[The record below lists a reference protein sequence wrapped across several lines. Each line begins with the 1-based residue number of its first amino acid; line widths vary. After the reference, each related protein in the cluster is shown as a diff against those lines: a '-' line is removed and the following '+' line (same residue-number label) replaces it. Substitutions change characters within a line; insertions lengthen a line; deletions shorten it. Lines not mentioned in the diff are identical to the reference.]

1 MSPRG
6 LARLFLGFAVAFL
19 LTCVAVHRSAA
30 LRQVDGPIIASLWRA
45 GAVVARAEVPRE
57 DVTGTLL
64 EGGQGTLVFERIVA
78 EAPVLRSPE
87 LALSLAVVS
96 GHDGLRFRLDDKT
109 VYFTPDDLVAMQAY
123 DHGLNLESLSLGLGV
138 DVPLVV
144 ARASSLLGVR
154 PPEVLARAEVSR
166 IRTERRVVGQALVR
180 RIDAATLTDED
191 LRTGVRE
198 AAHYLARGVSSDGHF
213 RYLVN
218 APTNESR
225 PGYDWPRH
233 AGATYF
239 VAQAARVLDDAELRG
254 KALRAAALLR
264 DGALGACGTHRCI
277 GTDDVVEIGSA
288 ALAIMAFAE
297 IARSGA
303 DPGYAPLVRDLA
315 DFVLS
320 QQRADGEFMHEVTR
334 AGVRIDVQFLYFSG
348 EATLALSRAHEL
360 LGDAKYLDGATRG
373 LAHLVGPAWSFF
385 GDRYYFGEEHWTCQ
399 VMGEL
404 WDRAP
409 SREALEFCM
418 RWHAYGR
425 AMQQRDGD
433 SPFDGDGAYQVGP
446 VVTPRLTPV
455 ASRSEAGVATLAA
468 AEKAGW
474 PKSEVDLLRNQL
486 RHSLALLLRHQLPS
500 TNAHLFADPEA
511 VRGALPGSE
520 VDWALRIDYAQHAG
534 SAMVRWL
541 ELPPAR

>member
-1 MSPRG
+1 VTPRG
-6 LARLFLGFAVAFL
+6 LARLFFAFGVVFVV
-19 LTCVAVHRSAA
+19 TCFGVHRATA
-30 LRQVDGPIIASLWRA
+30 LREVDGPVIASVWRA
-45 GAVVARAEVPRE
+45 GAVIARAELARE
-57 DVTGTLL
+57 DVAGTPLD
-64 EGGQGTLVFERIVA
+64 GAGGTLVFERVVA
-78 EAPVLRSPE
+78 EAPVPRSPE
-87 LALSLAVVS
+87 LALSIAVVS
-96 GHDGLRFRLDDKT
+96 GRDGLRFRLDGKT

-123 DHGLNLESLSLGLGV
+123 DHGLNLESVSLGLGV

-144 ARASSLLGVR
+144 ARASERLGVR
-154 PPEVLARAEVSR
+154 PTEILARAEVSR
-166 IRTERRVVGQALVR
+166 FRTARRVVGQVPPR
-180 RIDAATLTDED
+180 RIDGATLTDAD
-191 LRTGVRE
+191 VRAGVRE

-239 VAQAARVLDDAELRG
+239 VAQAARLLDDAELRG
-254 KALRAAALLR
+254 SALRAAGLMR
-264 DGALGACGTHRCI
+264 NGALASCGAYRCI

-288 ALAIMAFAE
+288 ALAVIAFAE

-303 DPGYAPLVRDLA
+303 DPGYAPLVRQLA

-320 QQRADGEFMHEVTR
+320 QQRPDGEFMHQVTR
-334 AGVRIDVQFLYFSG
+334 DGVRIDVQFLYFSG
-348 EATLALSRAHEL
+348 EATLALARAHEL
-360 LGDAKYLDGATRG
+360 LGDAKYLVGATRG
-373 LAHLVGPAWSFF
+373 LSHLVGPAWSFF

-399 VMGEL
+399 AMGEL

-409 SREALEFCM
+409 DRTALDFCM

-425 AMQQRDGD
+425 SMQQHAGD

-474 PKSEVDLLRNQL
+474 PKGEVELLRDQL
-486 RHSLALLLRHQLPS
+486 RRSLALLLRHQLPA
-500 TNAHLFADPEA
+500 TNAHLLADPDA
-511 VRGALPGSE
+511 VRGAMPGSE
-520 VDWALRIDYAQHAG
+520 VDWVLRIDYAQHAG

-541 ELPPAR
+541 ELTSR